1 MKLIIGNKNYSSWS
15 LRAWLALRAVNQ
27 PFEEERVL
35 LDRPDTREQ
44 ILRFSPAGLVPCL
57 IDDRLTVWD
66 SLAIIEYLAEH
77 FPQLWPSS
85 PSDRAIAR
93 AISAEMHSGFPALRS
108 QMPMNI
114 RRSLPGRGRSPESE
128 ADIARVVQ
136 IWTDCR
142 QRFGLGGPYLFG
154 SFTAADAMYA
164 PVCFRFQTY
173 GVEPQGQAGAYLAA
187 MLAHPA
193 MQEWQAAARAETE
206 IVPLDEAPD

>member
-1 MKLIIGNKNYSSWS
+1 
-15 LRAWLALRAVNQ
+15 
-27 PFEEERVL
+27 
-35 LDRPDTREQ
+35 
-44 ILRFSPAGLVPCL
+44 
-57 IDDRLTVWD
+57 
-66 SLAIIEYLAEH
+66 
-77 FPQLWPSS
+77 
-85 PSDRAIAR
+85 
-93 AISAEMHSGFPALRS
+93 MHSGFPALRS